1 MDAGMGGV
9 VAGCTWMPEQGGVV
23 AGCTWTPK
31 RAEWWLDVH
40 WASPSGGGHD
50 GTAPRVWVRVR
61 RSVVAVSARVLRTG
75 SGPDQWRDSGQGMH
89 LGMGKKQAGASEP
102 MPSTRTGPWSLRDLE
117 LTTLALKPQLWACDM
132 PVKKKKNLGPDE
144 LCRSLPEVLCRQ
156 QSVWGSGRFL
166 GEGWDTGMGSVL
178 ECPLDSWPFSSGSQV
193 LPGLWAGCPP
203 ETSPTSFHLLC
214 PGFLWL
220 RRA

>member
-1 MDAGMGGV
+1 MDARTGWSGGRLHVDAGTGGV
-9 VAGCTWMPEQGGVV
+9 VAGRTLGESLG
-23 AGCTWTPK
+23 
-31 RAEWWLDVH
+31 
-40 WASPSGGGHD
+40 GGGHD

-75 SGPDQWRDSGQGMH
+75 SGPDQWRDSGQGVH

-102 MPSTRTGPWSLRDLE
+102 MPSTRTGPWSLRDPE

-132 PVKKKKNLGPDE
+132 PVKKKKKIWVQTSSAGVCPRSCVDSRVCGVQGGFWVRAGIQEWGQSWSAPWIPGPSHQGP
-144 LCRSLPEVLCRQ
+144 R
-156 QSVWGSGRFL
+156 
-166 GEGWDTGMGSVL
+166 
-178 ECPLDSWPFSSGSQV
+178 V
-193 LPGLWAGCPP
+193 LPGLWAGRPP